1 MEEPKPEVV
10 EQEKIEQEIETKD
23 EGANVRKPIVPTTNV
38 LNISSKKNARFW
50 MFLCKLYL
58 KQFEEVELHSFGDGI
73 SICVRIAENIK
84 RFGYAD
90 IIKIE
95 TQTKNVEVKNKN
107 TGKTRQL
114 KRANL
119 FCMLKRSDNFDQLVE
134 NLNFK
139 QDEAEGGE
147 TQNIE

>member
-1 MEEPKPEVV
+1 MEDPKPEVV
-10 EQEKIEQEIETKD
+10 EQVVEQQENEPK
-23 EGANVRKPIVPTTNV
+23 EEEAHVRKPIIPTTNV

-90 IIKIE
+90 ITKIE

-119 FCMLKRSDNFDQLVE
+119 FVLLKRSDNFDQLVE

-139 QDEAEGGE
+139 QDEGE
-147 TQNIE
+147 NQNID